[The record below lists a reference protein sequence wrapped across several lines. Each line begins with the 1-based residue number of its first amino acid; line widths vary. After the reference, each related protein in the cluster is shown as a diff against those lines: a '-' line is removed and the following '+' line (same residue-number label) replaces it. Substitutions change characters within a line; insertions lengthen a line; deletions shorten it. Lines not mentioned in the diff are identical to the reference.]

1 MSIAEYFGRI
11 IAGTAAARAKKESDD
26 ANAEAQK
33 TSEKVF
39 QTLSV
44 RVTANTLRDLD
55 HDDDEEIVYDKRC
68 NYLKRKTA
76 TADGR
81 NPKRTSGAEIDPN
94 DGECTHVPFVTF
106 LLTSIEV

>member
-11 IAGTAAARAKKESDD
+11 FAGTTATRAKKESDD

-44 RVTANTLRDLD
+44 RVTPKTLRDLERN
-55 HDDDEEIVYDKRC
+55 EEMVYDKRC